1 MDHLL
6 SMEKDLI
13 ITISYSN
20 LNVLL
25 SFERLFLS
33 MDSSNPEIVL

>member
-13 ITISYSN
+13 YKLAALIKI
-20 LNVLL
+20 VLL

-33 MDSSNPEIVL
+33 MK

>member
-33 MDSSNPEIVL
+33 RKIVL